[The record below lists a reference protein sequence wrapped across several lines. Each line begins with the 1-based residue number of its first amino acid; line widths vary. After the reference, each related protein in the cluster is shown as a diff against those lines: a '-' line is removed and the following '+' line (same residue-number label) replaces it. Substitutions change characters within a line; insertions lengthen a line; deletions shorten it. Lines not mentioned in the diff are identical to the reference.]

1 MKKFYLKNNQGEVI
15 NKIKANTLEQAIRTF
30 SEIKKIS
37 KQQLLEIYKVDYNEG
52 RNID

>member
-37 KQQLLEIYKVDYNEG
+37 KQQLLEIYDVANNETE
-52 RNID
+52 NKS